1 MYMNTT
7 VINIKINPTLKKQA
21 QNIAEELGINLSSLI
36 KAYLKQLVRVKT
48 VSFSLEEEPTD
59 YLLQALK
66 ESQEDI
72 KASRVSPAF
81 DNPNGAIKWL
91 RKKNK
96 KYAG

>member
-81 DNPNGAIKWL
+81 DNPNRATKWL